1 MHSRRQLLLTAGATL
16 ALAGCASTAEPVAP
30 PPSAPPAPPPPL
42 PPAPSAADQ
51 LTSYLEKIFEQTL
64 DDSPQLVTGLGLDKG
79 ARSSAKLHLDDA
91 SLADKAKDR
100 ALNTQQ
106 LAELKAI
113 DRSQLS
119 GMASVNYDSVLF
131 TLETNEAANQRFD
144 YGYLGAG
151 QPYMLSQL
159 TGSYQSTPDWL
170 DNQHR
175 IETKEDADA
184 YLSRLSEF
192 GTVMDQETE
201 RARRDI
207 GAGLI
212 PPDFVIERTLGQMA
226 GLRSAP
232 AASPLV
238 SSVVRRAK
246 EKGIAGDY
254 EGQAG
259 KIYTEKVLPALERQI
274 ALFKEVQPRAVHDAG
289 VWRQPNG
296 EEYYEHALHSSTT
309 TRLTADEIHNIGLE
323 QAKELSARAE
333 VLLRAQGMTKGSV
346 GARIQALYKDKKYHY
361 PNTDAGKE
369 KLLADLTLQVEAMS
383 KRLPEYFGTLPKAPL
398 QIKRVPKF
406 IEAGAPG
413 GYYNQPTLDGSRP
426 GIYWINLRDNAE
438 NPKWT
443 LKTLTYHEGVPGH
456 HLQLS
461 LQQEADLPMIRRAI
475 FLSAYGEGWALYS
488 ENLAKE
494 MGVYADDPLGEIG
507 YIQSSLFRSA
517 RLVVDTGLHS
527 KRWSREKA
535 VETMSSIDGS
545 PKSAATTEI
554 ERYCVWPGQACSYMV
569 GKLEWLRLRD
579 KARTALGPRF
589 DIRKFHD
596 AGLLGGAMPL
606 TVLEAVVDQYIAGAG
621 A

>member
-1 MHSRRQLLLTAGATL
+1 MQSRRQLLLSAGAM
-16 ALAGCASTAEPVAP
+16 AAFAG
-30 PPSAPPAPPPPL
+30 SATSVR
-42 PPAPSAADQ
+42 SAAPGASEQLAKYLDQ
-51 LTSYLEKIFEQTL
+51 VFEQAL
-64 DDSPQLVTGLGLDKG
+64 DDSPQLVTGLGLDTG
-79 ARSSAKLHLDDA
+79 ARAQAKWKLDDA
-91 SLADKAKDR
+91 SLADKAADK
-100 ALNTQQ
+100 ALNTEQ
-106 LAELKAI
+106 LRQLKAI

-119 GMASVNYDSVLF
+119 GMAAVNYDSLLF
-131 TLETNEAANQRFD
+131 SRETSEAANRRFD

-184 YLSRLSEF
+184 YLSRLSDF
-192 GTVMDQETE
+192 AKVMDQETE

-207 GAGLI
+207 GAGVV
-212 PPDFVIERTLGQMA
+212 PPDFVIERALGQMG

-232 AASPLV
+232 NASPLV
-238 SSVVRRAK
+238 TSVVRRAK

-254 EGQAG
+254 ETPAA
-259 KIYTEKVLPALERQI
+259 KIYSDQVLPALERQI
-274 ALFKEVQPRAVHDAG
+274 ALLKETQPRAVHDAG
-289 VWRQPNG
+289 VWRQPDG
-296 EEYYEHALHSSTT
+296 EAYYEHALHDSTT

-323 QAKELSARAE
+323 QAKELNARAE
-333 VLLRAQGMTKGSV
+333 VLLKAQGMTQGSV
-346 GARIQALYKDKKYHY
+346 GARIQALYKDARYHY
-361 PNTDAGKE
+361 PNTDPGKE
-369 KLLADLTLQVEAMS
+369 KLLADLMVQVDAMS
-383 KRLPEYFGTLPKAPL
+383 KRLPQYFGTLPKAPL
-398 QIKRVPKF
+398 EIKRVPKF

-413 GYYNQPTLDGSRP
+413 GYYNQPSLDGSRP
-426 GIYWINLRDNAE
+426 GIYWINLRDTAE
-438 NPKWT
+438 YPKWA
-443 LKTLTYHEGVPGH
+443 LPTLTYHEGVPGH

-461 LQQEADLPMIRRAI
+461 LQQEADLPMIRRAT

-488 ENLAKE
+488 EELARE
-494 MGVYADDPLGEIG
+494 MGVYADNPLGEIG

-517 RLVVDTGLHS
+517 RLVVDTGIHA

-535 VETMSSIDGS
+535 IETMSSIDGS

-569 GKLEWLRLRD
+569 GKLEWLRLRA
-579 KARTALGPRF
+579 KAKTALGPSF

-596 AGLLGGAMPL
+596 AALLSGAMPL
-606 TVLEAVVDQYIAGAG
+606 TVLESVVDQYVAGAK